1 MTAKKYSEEF
11 KLETIKLYK
20 SSGKT
25 IAEIERE
32 LGLSH
37 SLLRH
42 WVKRYDVDE
51 DNERLVL
58 TEVEQLKQELMQAKK
73 DLARA
78 QMERDILKKTIGI
91 FSDGQ
96 SK

>member
-73 DLARA
+73 DLART